1 MKLALSLAAILV
13 TSTTL
18 AHQPRSVAPTDASGE
33 DSYSCPTRSSDS
45 PCKIVCS
52 APGMEVPFVKSNV
65 DSLTLTFFEN
75 SFNVKGRTFEKQFAT
90 ADQAISF
97 SGYFDNSVSCMI
109 FGLELEQPTQFPSVA
124 N

>member
-18 AHQPRSVAPTDASGE
+18 AHQPRSVAPSDGLGE
-33 DSYSCPTRSSDS
+33 DSYTCPIRSSDS
-45 PCKIVCS
+45 PCKVVCS

-65 DSLTLTFFEN
+65 AAFTLTFFDN

-109 FGLELEQPTQFPSVA
+109 FGLEFKQVTMFSPTA